1 MKELAE
7 LTEKQKKR
15 RQAFLDWDLSGLPE
29 TIGTFHRKRIDR
41 QEGRIY
47 YAFGYEDEETGWEAR
62 ALFDEETMDYM
73 VKFYLRMYTITEIE
87 LIHGDFDGFRR
98 DVERLLPAAITREF
112 LRRDR
117 VSVLVKGR
125 AFTQWDYAEVL
136 PPSYDGYRLL
146 ISPDR
151 PLLGLNG
158 SYIIA
163 EYENREKNTGILF
176 FYNMYRDEYYG
187 ELRDRGIPGIVHE
200 YDARTVEELEKKIR
214 LHLKKDL
221 DKLGTGPLER

>member
-7 LTEKQKKR
+7 LTEKQKER

-47 YAFGYEDEETGWEAR
+47 YAFSYEDEETGWEAR
-62 ALFDEETMDYM
+62 VLFDEETMDYM

-112 LRRDR
+112 LQRDR

-136 PPSYDGYRLL
+136 PPSYDGYQ
-146 ISPDR
+146 
-151 PLLGLNG
+151 
-158 SYIIA
+158 
-163 EYENREKNTGILF
+163 
-176 FYNMYRDEYYG
+176 RDEYYG

>member
-1 MKELAE
+1 MSVMHK
-7 LTEKQKKR
+7 
-15 RQAFLDWDLSGLPE
+15 DLIQTP
-29 TIGTFHRKRIDR
+29 
-41 QEGRIY
+41 
-47 YAFGYEDEETGWEAR
+47 
-62 ALFDEETMDYM
+62 ALRSF
-73 VKFYLRMYTITEIE
+73 KFYLRMYTITEIE

-98 DVERLLPAAITREF
+98 DVERLLPTAITREF
-112 LRRDR
+112 LQRDR

>member
-7 LTEKQKKR
+7 LTEKQKER

-47 YAFGYEDEETGWEAR
+47 YAFSYEDEETGWEAR
-62 ALFDEETMDYM
+62 VLFDEETMDYM

-112 LRRDR
+112 LQRDR

-136 PPSYDGYRLL
+136 PPSYDGYQLL

-176 FYNMYRDEYYG
+176 F
-187 ELRDRGIPGIVHE
+187 
-200 YDARTVEELEKKIR
+200 
-214 LHLKKDL
+214 
-221 DKLGTGPLER
+221 